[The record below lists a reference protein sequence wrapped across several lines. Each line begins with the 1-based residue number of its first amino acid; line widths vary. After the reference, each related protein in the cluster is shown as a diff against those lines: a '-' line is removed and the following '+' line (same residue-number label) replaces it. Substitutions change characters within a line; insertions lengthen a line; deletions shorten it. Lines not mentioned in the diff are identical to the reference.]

1 MGFKFLLTAVVL
13 GLATT
18 LVTFAGGAARLGDAA
33 TTAVVGPVV
42 AVATRLLVAAT
53 LPTPFVTILF
63 SSVRTAVARPFLRGA
78 ITLEMGQG

>member
-1 MGFKFLLTAVVL
+1 L
-13 GLATT
+13 GHYESGLREPPEAPLYSIGRTHPPHSLHRQPT
-18 LVTFAGGAARLGDAA
+18 DESGVSAIRLGF
-33 TTAVVGPVV
+33 
-42 AVATRLLVAAT
+42 LVAAT